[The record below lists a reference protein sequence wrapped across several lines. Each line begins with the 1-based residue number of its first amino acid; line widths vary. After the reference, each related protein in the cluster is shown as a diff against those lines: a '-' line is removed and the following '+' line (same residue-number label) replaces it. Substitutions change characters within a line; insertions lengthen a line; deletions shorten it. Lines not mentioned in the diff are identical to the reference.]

1 MGFQNTQK
9 CLNLEALLRGVKTP
23 RCEETYPLGT
33 LTQAGLMPLT
43 VWDPEAW
50 REVWSEAPP
59 SPGPGGGDNAGV

>member
-9 CLNLEALLRGVKTP
+9 YLNLEALLRGVKTP
-23 RCEETYPLGT
+23 CREEPHPLGT
-33 LTQAGLMPLT
+33 LTQAGLTPLA

-59 SPGPGGGDNAGV
+59 SPGLGGWDNDGV